1 MNVTLVVL
9 SVTMELTSWPD
20 GKSISSTCTCNVVKD
35 FEWAK
40 IKCFPY
46 EIISFPELV
55 LIYNRV
61 NTAFSLS
68 VSCQNEWK
76 QTLKKNNL
84 KYSQFAVYIL
94 WKTNCQFVIY
104 VTKIC

>member
-1 MNVTLVVL
+1 
-9 SVTMELTSWPD
+9 MELTSWPD
-20 GKSISSTCTCNVVKD
+20 GKSISSTCTCSVVKNS
-35 FEWAK
+35 EWAK

-61 NTAFSLS
+61 IRTFSLS

-76 QTLKKNNL
+76 QTFKKLIWNVVNVLFTFYGRETGNL
-84 KYSQFAVYIL
+84 WIM
-94 WKTNCQFVIY
+94 
-104 VTKIC
+104 